1 MYLSDLQPGK
11 IFQVSRECLL
21 QESKAGR
28 SWDRIGRIR
37 TPSMPLAGG
46 LQLPQ
51 GLHPFEFQSMN
62 DPKATD
68 TGSRKFYANIGILCE
83 LFARVLHGVSLPFRI
98 V

>member
-62 DPKATD
+62 DPKLTD
-68 TGSRKFYANIGILCE
+68 TGGRKLYAKIGILCE
-83 LFARVLHGVSLPFRI
+83 LFARASYCVWLPFRI